1 MQRRLVLHL
10 PNLPLHDVLFE
21 SSLARNWAG
30 ESEVRALNPL
40 WEGATPELSY
50 LGLPTE
56 VVVEP
61 GVLTVAALKAEPP
74 ARAWNFHLSLL
85 SDEAGIAQRLPFK
98 LTSEEETAIKANL
111 PRLNTKTFTFLP
123 GEQLDHALVV
133 ESNLDLGTTPA
144 EQIVGESWASKLP
157 DGDGEQHLRGYI
169 DAGLNMLSELEFNR
183 IRHEEGQPIVN
194 LVWPWGHGR
203 RPDLPNLAFERGEPS
218 KVLTDSLRMDGL
230 ARLVRLRPVRQD
242 LGSGLPFKF
251 EKALSHCDGTT
262 TYFVLET
269 PGKFAVDAMWEE
281 VGWWLRELDNRLL
294 SPLREER
301 KERPMDLLLVIS
313 GAEKGLAVRYR
324 TYRPAESSV
333 PFSLETAEEAKPID
347 VGDLVRNF
355 LRE

>member
-10 PNLPLHDVLFE
+10 PHLPLHDVLFE
-21 SSLARNWAG
+21 SSIARNWAAEG
-30 ESEVRALNPL
+30 EVRAINPL
-40 WEGATPELSY
+40 RQGATPELAY
-50 LGLPTE
+50 LGLPSE

-74 ARAWNFHLSLL
+74 ARAWNFHVSLL
-85 SDEAGIAQRLPFK
+85 SDEAGVARALPFK
-98 LTSEEETAIKANL
+98 LTPEEEAVIKANL
-111 PRLNTKTFTFLP
+111 PRLNTKTFTFLA
-123 GEQLDHALVV
+123 GEQFDHALVV
-133 ESNLDLGTTPA
+133 EANLDLGTTSA
-144 EQIVGESWASKLP
+144 DEIIGKSWAAHLP

-183 IRHEEGQPIVN
+183 IRHEEGQPVVN

-242 LGSGLPFKF
+242 LGFGLPFKF

-262 TYFVLET
+262 TYLVLET

-301 KERPMDLLLVIS
+301 KERPMDLLFVVS
-313 GAEKGLAVRYR
+313 EAEKGLAFRYR
-324 TYRPAESSV
+324 SYRPAESSV
-333 PFSLETAEEAKPID
+333 PFSLESAQEAKPID